1 MPKNFSNTNGPKISH
16 NTNEQHRATQAPL
29 TNSSTRVVDSESTKL
44 NNDRKGEVVPKHVKT
59 LFTKGHASSSEQIS
73 ENNTAFNM

>member
-1 MPKNFSNTNGPKISH
+1 MPKKYSNTNVQKNSH
-16 NTNEQHRATQAPL
+16 NTNEQHRATQAPV
-29 TNSSTRVVDSESTKL
+29 TYSSSKVMDLESTKL

-73 ENNTAFNM
+73 ESNNTFNF